1 MGDKRMKAKDE
12 SKESL
17 LVFFEEVTQKSEQ
30 NISQLE
36 EMQRLLK
43 ELRDQEEEPQ
53 VYQISGTVNK

>member
-1 MGDKRMKAKDE
+1 MKAKDE

-17 LVFFEEVTQKSEQ
+17 LVFFEEVTRKSEQ
-30 NISQLE
+30 NVSQLE
-36 EMQRLLK
+36 EMQRLLI

>member
-1 MGDKRMKAKDE
+1 MGDKTMKAKDE

-17 LVFFEEVTQKSEQ
+17 LVFFEEVTRKSEQ
-30 NISQLE
+30 NVSQLE
-36 EMQRLLK
+36 EMQRLLI

>member
-1 MGDKRMKAKDE
+1 MGDKPMKSKDE
-12 SKESL
+12 SKETL
-17 LVFFEEVTQKSEQ
+17 LVFFEEVTRKSEQ
-30 NISQLE
+30 NVSQLE

>member
-1 MGDKRMKAKDE
+1 MKAKDE

-17 LVFFEEVTQKSEQ
+17 LVFFEEVTRKSEQ
-30 NISQLE
+30 NVSQLE

-43 ELRDQEEEPQ
+43 ELRDQEEEPK

>member
-1 MGDKRMKAKDE
+1 MKAKDE

-17 LVFFEEVTQKSEQ
+17 LVFFEEVTRKSEQ
-30 NISQLE
+30 NVSQLE